1 MDSSDNARE
10 LLMRHSARYEVS
22 PYFVMLDVRTF
33 GLPSTQRKIHAG
45 FDLSLY
51 GNGFHD
57 PPMHSIGNGE
67 LRATLSELSAACRDV
82 VSQAKEGCM
91 IEIIPFEATLVLD
104 VKRHF
109 EPEALVRIRI
119 THSRGLDQ
127 PAGAS
132 EEKALAEV
140 MASLDSFGVKKSS

>member
-1 MDSSDNARE
+1 VDSPDNARE
-10 LLMRHSARYEVS
+10 LLMRHSARYDVS

-33 GLPSTQRKIHAG
+33 GLPATQRKIHAG
-45 FDLSLY
+45 FDLNLY

-82 VSQAKEGCM
+82 VSQAKENCT

-132 EEKALAEV
+132 EEKALADV
-140 MASLDSFGVKKSS
+140 IAGLHSLGVKKN